1 MECTCIHVFL
11 RPPQIRVHSACC
23 VLCIKRHDH
32 GNIKSDKM
40 TNGSHVNARGNI
52 VLIVFKITIIFG
64 GLGVG
69 VGEGGRGGGG
79 VLKVR
84 LGP

>member
-1 MECTCIHVFL
+1 M
-11 RPPQIRVHSACC
+11 
-23 VLCIKRHDH
+23 
-32 GNIKSDKM
+32 M
-40 TNGSHVNARGNI
+40 NGFHVNARGNI

-69 VGEGGRGGGG
+69 VGEGGGVAGGG